1 MRKILITGGQGFI
14 GGRLAD
20 YLSKDINNSV
30 TITSRNP
37 IPNQNKSNINRLKVN
52 TKHDNLEQI
61 LVGYD
66 TVIHLAALDAK
77 NSVKY
82 PLDSIN
88 VNIYDTLKWR
98 MAADKMSVRQFIYL
112 STIHVY
118 GEDYE
123 GIIDEKSCTFPN
135 HPYSISH
142 KCAEDY
148 VLYSGYNQNSNGI
161 VFRLSNAFGY
171 PVGKIHQ
178 WHLVVLDFCR
188 QAVRSNK
195 IIIKSNSSQNRD
207 FICLLDVCEGINFGI
222 HNISDSEVYNLASGI
237 NKSLLDLAH
246 LIKKV
251 AIINF
256 NQGIEIIEES
266 DKKSTKPKIIDTQKL
281 AKIGF
286 TPSNDFESEIMQL
299 LIYCKNNFHNSW

>member
-20 YLSKDINNSV
+20 FLSKDTNNSV
-30 TITSRNP
+30 TITSRKP
-37 IPNQNKSNINRLKVN
+37 IPNQNKSNICRLQVN
-52 TKHDNLEQI
+52 TKNDNLEQI
-61 LVGYD
+61 LIGYD

-88 VNIYDTLKWR
+88 VNINDTLKWR

-118 GEDYE
+118 GANHEE
-123 GIIDEKSCTFPN
+123 IIDEKSCTFPN

-148 VLYSGYNQNSNGI
+148 VLHSGYNKNSNGI

-171 PVGKIHQ
+171 PAGKIYQ
-178 WHLVVLDFCR
+178 WHLVVLDFCK
-188 QAVRSNK
+188 QAVKSNK
-195 IIIKSNSSQNRD
+195 IIIKSNSSQSRD
-207 FICLLDVCEGINFGI
+207 FMCLTDVCEGINFGI
-222 HNISDSEVYNLASGI
+222 YNICDSEVYNLASGT

-246 LIKKV
+246 LIKRI

-266 DKKSTKPKIIDTQKL
+266 DKKSTKHVKIDIQKL
-281 AKIGF
+281 AKIGY
-286 TPSNDFESEIMQL
+286 TPLNDFEYEITKL
-299 LIYCKNNFHNSW
+299 LIYCKSNFKNSW